1 MIREIVIQLLY
12 GTAILTTIIV
22 APLVTL
28 QTQLVSRERP
38 TASFLYP
45 GIVVTAIVSLML
57 TILAMSP
64 YLMLPSR
71 LLAKHP
77 KKVFL
82 AIMPWVL
89 VCVIKFALNVK
100 LQLRAI
106 SHVATGSN
114 SNSLVFAL
122 GSYCGIFGLAVEQML
137 HWSVIY
143 HLMTEGV
150 ETTVSNF
157 RWPRRIY

>member
-1 MIREIVIQLLY
+1 MSREIVIQLLY

-28 QTQLVSRERP
+28 HTQLVSRDRP

-45 GIVVTAIVSLML
+45 DIVVTAIVSLML

-64 YLMLPSR
+64 YLMFPAR

-89 VCVIKFALNVK
+89 VCVVQFAFNVY

-106 SHVATGSN
+106 SHVAKESN

-122 GSYCGIFGLAVEQML
+122 GCYCGIFGLAVEQML
-137 HWSVIY
+137 HWNVIY

-150 ETTVSNF
+150 DTTVSNF
-157 RWPRRIY
+157 RWPRRIH